1 MAAAYQCLRI
11 DSNSASAAVSE
22 PQKSKVTPE
31 ITGVFRGR
39 ELTRKDRRIASDLS
53 LIDDLIGGG
62 IVRGRISEF
71 CGATGSGKTSLAMS
85 FAAQVTRNEAA
96 AWIESSD
103 TLDPAGMIAAGIEPA
118 RMLWVSCREAKLA
131 HRAAHLMADDD
142 PSAPPPEDLYTSEL
156 GAIASRRS
164 FDCANDF
171 RPRLADSAASWLAPL
186 RMTKE
191 DLRKDSLNRGWRYR
205 VPVANLKAAEW
216 ILAAGGFGLV
226 IIDFDATVRFLPQ
239 STALRLARAAE
250 RSGAAVIV
258 LGERQ
263 MCGTFAALGLTLR
276 RYRAC
281 FNRIQPGAPA
291 TFDGQLIEARVIRNK
306 LGGSGRSVVWPAAV
320 DQHGF
325 VPPRVSPSPVARLAG
340 QSRYDLS
347 RRAPANRFADA
358 GEVD

>member
-1 MAAAYQCLRI
+1 MAAAYPYLRI
-11 DSNSASAAVSE
+11 E
-22 PQKSKVTPE
+22 PDNVTATAPNPEKSKVILE
-31 ITGVFRGR
+31 INGVFRGR
-39 ELTRKDRRIASDLS
+39 ELTRKDRRIVSNLP

-103 TLDPAGMIAAGIEPA
+103 NLDPASMIAAGIEPT
-118 RMLWVSCREAKLA
+118 RMLWVSCRDAKLV
-131 HRAAHLMADDD
+131 HRANRLMDDD
-142 PSAPPPEDLYTSEL
+142 GPVTPP
-156 GAIASRRS
+156 
-164 FDCANDF
+164 
-171 RPRLADSAASWLAPL
+171 
-186 RMTKE
+186 
-191 DLRKDSLNRGWRYR
+191 LNSGWRHR
-205 VPVANLKAAEW
+205 VPVASLKAAEW

-258 LGERQ
+258 MGERQ
-263 MCGTFAALGLTLR
+263 MCGTFAALGLTLK

-281 FNRIQPGAPA
+281 FNRTRSGAPA
-291 TFDGQLIEARVIRNK
+291 TFDGQMIEARVMRNK

-320 DQHGF
+320 DPCGF
-325 VPPRVSPSPVARLAG
+325 VRQPPSSSPVTRLAG
-340 QSRYDLS
+340 QSRYDLY
-347 RRAPANRFADA
+347 RLVPANRL
-358 GEVD
+358 GGRGQVE